1 MRDWHEWHSH
11 YFEQD
16 SALRRRLA
24 VVQTQ
29 LRQALPAELDGPF
42 QIISLCAGQGLDV
55 IETLATY
62 PHAQHVKARLVELD
76 ERNVA
81 VARQRAVEAG
91 LDQIEIVQGDAAQ
104 LVAYEGAVPADIVL
118 ACGVFGN
125 ISDRDIFHTID
136 MLPQL
141 CQRAA
146 TVLWTR
152 HRRAPDITPAI
163 RAYFVAHHFPEVDF
177 VAPEDDLFS
186 VGVNRYEGEPQPLQ
200 PDAKLFTFV
209 ACSPRPKAGAA
220 QATHSPPAHVDA

>member
-1 MRDWHEWHSH
+1 MTDQGMDWHEWHRH

-24 VVQTQ
+24 TVQVQ
-29 LRQALPAELDGPF
+29 LRQALPAELDAPF

-62 PHAQHVKARLVELD
+62 PYAQHVRARLVELD
-76 ERNVA
+76 ERNVTA
-81 VARQRAVEAG
+81 ARQRAAEAS

-125 ISDRDIFHTID
+125 ISDQDIFHTID
-136 MLPQL
+136 TLPQL
-141 CQRAA
+141 CQHAA

-152 HRRAPDITPAI
+152 HRRAPDMTSAI
-163 RAYFVAHHFPEVDF
+163 RAYFVAHHFQEVDF

-186 VGVNRYEGEPQPLQ
+186 VGVNRYEGEPHPLQ
-200 PDAKLFTFV
+200 PDVKLFTFIRN
-209 ACSPRPKAGAA
+209 RP
-220 QATHSPPAHVDA
+220 TSDTVT

>member
-1 MRDWHEWHSH
+1 MSDEMRDWHEWHSH
-11 YFEQD
+11 YFEED

-24 VVQTQ
+24 TVQAQ
-29 LRQALPAELDGPF
+29 LRQALPAELDAPF

-62 PHAQHVKARLVELD
+62 PHAQHAKARLVELD

-81 VARQRAVEAG
+81 AARQRAAEAG
-91 LDQIEIVQGDAAQ
+91 LSQVEIVQGDAAQ

-118 ACGVFGN
+118 ACGIFGN
-125 ISDRDIFHTID
+125 IRDRDIFHTID
-136 MLPQL
+136 TLPHL
-141 CQRAA
+141 CQHAA

-152 HRRAPDITPAI
+152 HRRPPDMTPAI
-163 RAYFVAHHFPEVDF
+163 RAYFVAHHFPEVGF

-200 PDAKLFTFV
+200 PDMKLFTFIRNWPT
-209 ACSPRPKAGAA
+209 S
-220 QATHSPPAHVDA
+220 DAVT